1 MTAPDPHPELHQA
14 HDLLSHFLAC
24 VTAGQAQVSGAQ
36 LSHLHIAASA
46 LQAALTNT

>member
-24 VTAGQAQVSGAQ
+24 VTAGQAHVSDAQ
-36 LSHLHIAASA
+36 LSHLHIATSA
-46 LQAALTNT
+46 L